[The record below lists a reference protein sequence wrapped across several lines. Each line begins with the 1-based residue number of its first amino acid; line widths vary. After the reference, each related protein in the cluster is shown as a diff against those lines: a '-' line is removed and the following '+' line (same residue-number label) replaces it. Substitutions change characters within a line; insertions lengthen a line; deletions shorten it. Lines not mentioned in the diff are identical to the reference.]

1 MLVLKFLVR
10 WFTSVRKL
18 VFLHKKKII
27 KNLKKIK
34 MEEIYNRFCCFLGG
48 NILTIFFVPVETIL
62 QTIVLG
68 FVGGMVGM
76 LSRDLYNYIKKLFWE
91 K

>member
-1 MLVLKFLVR
+1 
-10 WFTSVRKL
+10 
-18 VFLHKKKII
+18 
-27 KNLKKIK
+27 

-76 LSRDLYNYIKKLFWE
+76 LSRDLYNYIKKLF
-91 K
+91 